1 MDRAAA
7 LSLHWTGVQ
16 RQVARGSGRMEALR
30 RRRVERPLVQILIEV
45 AISLHASHRSEEGFR
60 SH

>member
-16 RQVARGSGRMEALR
+16 RQVARGSGRMEALW
-30 RRRVERPLVQILIEV
+30 
-45 AISLHASHRSEEGFR
+45 
-60 SH
+60 